1 MKQICFHEKKNWY
14 RNESCCYLFL
24 EKKNEEE
31 NKSKTLSEE
40 NQKNI

>member
-1 MKQICFHEKKNWY
+1 MKQICFHEKKKLIQKWELLLPIF
-14 RNESCCYLFL
+14 R
-24 EKKNEEE
+24 KKNEEE